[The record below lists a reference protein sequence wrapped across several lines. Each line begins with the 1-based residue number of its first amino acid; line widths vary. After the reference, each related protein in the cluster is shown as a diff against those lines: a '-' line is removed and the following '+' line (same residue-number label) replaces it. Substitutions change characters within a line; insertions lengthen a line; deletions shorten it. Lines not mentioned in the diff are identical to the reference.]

1 MTSWQR
7 AGLWAL
13 AIFVTL
19 ASAVWQRTTGPTY
32 PAKGE
37 VALGGQPVKLKLL
50 RTHPGEG
57 DLPVRVTVGPREITG
72 LVAWRKYP
80 TQEPWQ
86 ALPMVRKG
94 DVLEAAIPHLP
105 PAGKVEY
112 EVRLT
117 LSGESATFPPRPAVA
132 RFRGEVSPYI
142 LIPHILCMFL
152 GMLFS
157 NKAGLDTLS
166 GRHPRTLVFITF
178 AFLGV
183 GGFILGP
190 AVQKMAFDAW
200 WTGIPFGHDLT
211 DNKTLIA
218 GVTWAIA
225 VAHLHR
231 GKNPRWI
238 VLIASVA
245 TLVVFAIPHSAWGSQ
260 IHWEQIA
267 PAHP

>member
-1 MTSWQR
+1 MTRWQR
-7 AGLWAL
+7 AGLWSL
-13 AIFVTL
+13 AVLVTL
-19 ASAVWQRTTGPTY
+19 VSAVWQRTTGPTY

-37 VALGGQPVKLKLL
+37 VLLGGQPVHLKLL

-57 DLPVRVTVGPREITG
+57 DLPVRVTVGERDVSG

-80 TQEPWQ
+80 TQDPWQ
-86 ALPMVRKG
+86 ALPMVRRG
-94 DVLEAAIPHLP
+94 DVLEATIPHLP

-112 EVRLT
+112 EVKLT
-117 LSGESATFPPRPAVA
+117 LGGESATFPPRPAVA

-142 LIPHILCMFL
+142 LVPHILCMFL
-152 GMLFS
+152 GMIFS
-157 NKAGLDTLS
+157 NKAGLDALI
-166 GRHPRTLVFITF
+166 GHPPHRLVFITC
-178 AFLGV
+178 ALIGV

-218 GVTWAIA
+218 GIAWAIA
-225 VAHLHR
+225 LSHFHR
-231 GKNPRWI
+231 GKNPRWVI
-238 VLIASVA
+238 VIAAVA

-267 PAHP
+267 PKN